1 MKIVV
6 FTIANDC
13 SDEAIHAAL
22 FEIGTALGENHIK
35 GSILNENDLMEI
47 AAKSMVKMLPVDVK
61 RSAELLDAINKDF
74 DIISAVAFENDPYR
88 DDVSLTAQANIW
100 KSLTSKRVGSLHISK
115 IRNFVKN
122 IETLK
127 MDKTTGYGDALRQTL
142 ASNSSFYLIYDICKK
157 IIS

>member
-6 FTIANDC
+6 FTIAKDI
-13 SDEAIHAAL
+13 SDEVIHATL
-22 FEIGTALGENHIK
+22 LKIGETIGENHIK
-35 GSILNENDLMEI
+35 GKILNERDLMEI
-47 AAKSMVKMLPVDVK
+47 VAKDTFMAPKVEVKEL
-61 RSAELLDAINKDF
+61 AELLNSINNDF
-74 DIISAVAFENDPYR
+74 DIISAVAFLSDPHQ
-88 DDVSLTAQANIW
+88 DDVPLEAQTNIW

>member
-6 FTIANDC
+6 FTIAKDI
-13 SDEAIHAAL
+13 SDEVIHAAL
-22 FEIGTALGENHIK
+22 LKIGETIGENHIK
-35 GSILNENDLMEI
+35 GKILNERDLMEI
-47 AAKSMVKMLPVDVK
+47 VAKDTFMAPKVEVKEL
-61 RSAELLDAINKDF
+61 AELLNSINNDF
-74 DIISAVAFENDPYR
+74 DIISAVAFLSDPHQ
-88 DDVSLTAQANIW
+88 DDVPLEAQTNIW